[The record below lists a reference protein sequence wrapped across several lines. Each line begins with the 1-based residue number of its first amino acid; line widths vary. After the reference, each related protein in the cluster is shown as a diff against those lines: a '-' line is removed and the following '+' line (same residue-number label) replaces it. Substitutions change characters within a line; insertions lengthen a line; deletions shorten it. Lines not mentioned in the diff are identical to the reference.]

1 MTASDGPHSPAAPA
15 RPRPGVPYP
24 LGATWDGE
32 GVNFALFS
40 ENATAVELCLFG
52 GPQGND
58 EQTRI
63 AITEQSDQVWHIYLP
78 GIRPGQ
84 RYGYRVHGPYDPAN
98 GHRFNPHKL
107 LLDPYAKTID
117 RALQWSDALFGYQI
131 GHAEAD
137 LSLDERDSAGLMP
150 KSVVVD
156 DSFEWGA
163 DRHLRIPWNET
174 VIYEVHVKG
183 FTWRHPEVPSELR
196 GTYAGLASPPAIDH
210 LRSLGVTAVEL
221 MPVHQSVSARA
232 LVERTSPITGA
243 TTRLDSLLPTCA
255 THRAA
260 R

>member
-1 MTASDGPHSPAAPA
+1 MKHSSKYPNPRIMTPLGPQSPARLAG
-15 RPRPGVPYP
+15 PRPGVPYP

-40 ENATAVELCLFG
+40 ENATAVELCLFE
-52 GPQGND
+52 GPQGDD
-58 EQTRI
+58 EQSRI

-117 RALQWSDALFGYQI
+117 SALEWSDALFGYQI
-131 GHAEAD
+131 GHADAD
-137 LSLDERDSAGLMP
+137 LSSDERDSAGLMP

-156 DSFEWGA
+156 DTFDWGG

-183 FTWRHPEVPSELR
+183 FTWRHPEVPKELR
-196 GTYAGLASPPAIDH
+196 GTYAGLASQPAIDH

-221 MPVHQSVSARA
+221 MPVHQSVNARA
-232 LVERTSPITGA
+232 LVERDLTDYWVSTPE
-243 TTRLDSLLPTCA
+243 
-255 THRAA
+255 
-260 R
+260 